1 MSEQICV
8 LVCGIGET
16 ASAIARRVFAEDR
29 AVAIHQPTPPRTLR
43 RRMAFSDAWYD
54 GATSLDGVEARRA
67 DLSSEFLLGLQTRQF
82 IPILTQ
88 RFSDVIERW
97 PWDVIVASRM
107 DEVASIE
114 DIKNCADLT
123 IGLGAGF
130 IAGTDCDIVI
140 ETEGSDPGA
149 IIRSGSVPKRG
160 VRGMRDDTA
169 NRYDIS
175 APTSGLFQPS
185 KIIGAFVEAGEALG
199 AIGDSVVQASASGRI
214 KGLVRKGQ
222 AVLAGSMIGEIIT
235 SNAAPVAGV
244 SRRNQL
250 ISRGV
255 SFAIEAESCGWTP
268 FSFETWR

>member
-54 GATSLDGVEARRA
+54 GAASLDGVEARRA
-67 DLSSEFLLGLQTRQF
+67 DLSSEFVLGLQSHQF

-88 RFSDVIERW
+88 RFSDVVERW
-97 PWDVIVASRM
+97 PWDVIVASRLE
-107 DEVASIE
+107 EVTSAE

-130 IAGTDCDIVI
+130 IAGTDCDVVV
-140 ETEGSDPGA
+140 ETGGPDPGA
-149 IIRSGSVPKRG
+149 IIRSGSVAKRAEANI
-160 VRGMRDDTA
+160 RDDIA
-169 NRYDIS
+169 DRCDIS
-175 APTSGLFQPS
+175 APASGLFQPS
-185 KIIGAFVEAGEALG
+185 KIIGAFVKAGEALG
-199 AIGDSVVQASASGRI
+199 AIGENVVQAPVSGRI
-214 KGLVRKGQ
+214 RGLVRKGQ

-235 SNAAPVAGV
+235 SSAAPVAGV
-244 SRRNQL
+244 SRQNQL

>member
-16 ASAIARRVFAEDR
+16 ASAVARRVFAEDR
-29 AVAIHQPTPPRTLR
+29 AVAFHQPTPPRTLR

-54 GATSLDGVEARRA
+54 GAASLDGVEARRA
-67 DLSSEFLLGLQTRQF
+67 DLNSEFLLGLQTRQF

-97 PWDVIVASRM
+97 PWDVIVASRL
-107 DEVASIE
+107 EQVASTE
-114 DIKNCADLT
+114 DIRSFADLT

-130 IAGTDCDIVI
+130 VAGTDCDVVI
-140 ETEGSDPGA
+140 EIAGPDPGA
-149 IIRSGSVPKRG
+149 IIRSGSVSTRG
-160 VRGMRDDTA
+160 DARVQDDTED
-169 NRYDIS
+169 RYDIS
-175 APTSGLFQPS
+175 APASGLFQPT
-185 KIIGAFVEAGEALG
+185 KIIGAFIEQGEALG
-199 AIGDSVVQASASGRI
+199 SIGENVVQAPVSGRI
-214 KGLVRKGQ
+214 RGLVRKGQ
-222 AVLAGSMIGEIIT
+222 AVLAEARIGEIIT

-268 FSFETWR
+268 FPFETWR